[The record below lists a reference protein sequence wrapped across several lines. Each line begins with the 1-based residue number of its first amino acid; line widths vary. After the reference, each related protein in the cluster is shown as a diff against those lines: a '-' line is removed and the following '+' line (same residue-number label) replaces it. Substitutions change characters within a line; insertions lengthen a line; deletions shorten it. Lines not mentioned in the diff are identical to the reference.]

1 MTMHAVLYIILFF
14 YFYANDFYMNV
25 HIVDF
30 CYAFTVDIYM
40 YSQFWPMTLMVFW
53 RHLPLSE

>member
-1 MTMHAVLYIILFF
+1 MPYFTLYCFF